1 MTKQASAK
9 GIWKVITASS
19 VGTLIEWYDFYIL
32 GSLATIISK
41 QFFPQEQGTAAL
53 LSTLAI
59 FAAGFLV
66 RPFGALVFGRL
77 GDLIGRKYTF
87 LLTLVLMGSST
98 FLIGLIPTY
107 SSIGIAAPILVLA
120 LRLIQG
126 LALGGEYGGAA
137 TYVAEHAPEGR
148 RGFFTSWIQTT
159 ATLGLFLSL
168 GVILFTRN
176 TLGIDNFNEWGWR
189 IPFLVS
195 AILVLVSIIIRL
207 KMKESPLFTELKKEG
222 KTSSNPLKESF
233 TKRDNLKMVLLALF
247 GAVMGQG
254 VIWYTGQFYAQSFI
268 ENTCKVD
275 FEQSRTIILWAI
287 LFATPFFVV
296 FGSLSDKWGRKWI
309 MMGGMLLGILSYRS
323 IYQSFLNITNP
334 SSKVEITT
342 QLSVNRNSNLI
353 AHTKDSLIITELI
366 KYYTDGASVKYS
378 TIDTVFASGKA
389 HLKPMIKIEKRL
401 GGFHYCIMVFLVFI
415 QIFFV
420 TMVYGPIAAFLVE
433 LFPTRIRYTSMSLPY
448 HIGNG
453 VFGGLVPFIGLL
465 LIEYTKTTENPVGD
479 PLAGLWY
486 PIGVASVCFVIGAL
500 FLNNNASNILWSVLK
515 KLLGIILM
523 IMGPAAICILV
534 YFAYQRLA
542 LPAATLNDILQWSI
556 IIGIFTPIAFGL
568 CVFGWYAY
576 RGEYQKNTTEADV

>member
-1 MTKQASAK
+1 MAKHTPVK

-19 VGTLIEWYDFYIL
+19 VGTLIEWYDFYIF

-41 QFFPQEQGTAAL
+41 QFFPQEQSTAAL

-77 GDLIGRKYTF
+77 GDIIGRKYTF
-87 LLTLVLMGSST
+87 LLTLVLMGAST

-107 SSIGIAAPILVLA
+107 ATIGIAAPILVLI

-148 RGFFTSWIQTT
+148 RGFYTSWIQTT

-176 TLGIDNFNEWGWR
+176 ALGVESFNSWGWR

-195 AILVLVSIIIRL
+195 AVLVIISIIIRL
-207 KMKESPLFTELKKEG
+207 KMNESPLFTELKKEG
-222 KTSSNPLKESF
+222 KTSANPLKESF
-233 TKRDNLKMVLLALF
+233 TKKDNLKMVLLALF

-309 MMGGMLLGILSYRS
+309 MLGGMFLGIICYRP
-323 IYQSFLNITNP
+323 IYQKFLDITN
-334 SSKVEITT
+334 SAKKEIIKEQTT
-342 QLSVNRNSNLI
+342 IKRNAYYEGILR
-353 AHTKDSLIITELI
+353 DSMI
-366 KYYTDGASVKYS
+366 KIDTTRYYTDGTIIKYIQTDYFS
-378 TIDTVFASGKA
+378 SNGETFTEPIV
-389 HLKPMIKIEKRL
+389 KIEKRVGNNQYRL
-401 GGFHYCIMVFLVFI
+401 MVFLVFI

-465 LIEYTKTTENPVGD
+465 IIEYTKTTENPTGN

-486 PIGVASVCFVIGAL
+486 PIGVASVCLVVGTLFLSNKSSSLLWPILKKFLGVLLMILGPMVIG
-500 FLNNNASNILWSVLK
+500 
-515 KLLGIILM
+515 LLL
-523 IMGPAAICILV
+523 
-534 YFAYQRLA
+534 YFANQKISLA
-542 LPAATLNDILQWSI
+542 TATFNDILQWSI
-556 IIGIFTPIAFGL
+556 IIGIFTPVAIGMFIFGRYAFK
-568 CVFGWYAY
+568 
-576 RGEYQKNTTEADV
+576 GEYDKMES